1 MATKKS
7 LPARGQRAATTKAK
21 ASAPSILGSGYNA
34 AQERKW
40 QAQDD
45 LRTMQR
51 AAEIKADPK
60 RVKAAQA
67 EATQQMRA
75 LQTVVKK

>member
-1 MATKKS
+1 MSKAGFGAAKKAA
-7 LPARGQRAATTKAK
+7 PAPKAK
-21 ASAPSILGSGYNA
+21 PKAPTVSHCGVSV
-34 AQERKW
+34 AQEKKW

-51 AAEIKADPK
+51 AAEVKADPS

-67 EATQQMRA
+67 EAQSQIKA
-75 LQTVVKK
+75 LSSVTKK